1 MEKRVRT
8 RRIVRGSS
16 SLSEMAVRQAKEQN
30 WTGNKESQRSRKG
43 KTTGKKNGTVERQR
57 SLEAS
62 NTIGLTLV
70 AIVTVHSALVTRDS
84 LLIILFLVL
93 LIFNDARLPAFRL
106 FGKPI
111 GSIRSFRLECLLNA
125 ADLSSDLHM
134 YCT

>member
-1 MEKRVRT
+1 MVVR
-8 RRIVRGSS
+8 R
-16 SLSEMAVRQAKEQN
+16 AKEQN

-57 SLEAS
+57 SLEEAS
-62 NTIGLTLV
+62 NTIDLTLV
-70 AIVTVHSALVTRDS
+70 AIVTVHSVLIIRDS

-106 FGKPI
+106 FGEPI
-111 GSIRSFRLECLLNA
+111 SSIRSFRLECLLNA

-134 YCT
+134 YCI

>member
-1 MEKRVRT
+1 
-8 RRIVRGSS
+8 
-16 SLSEMAVRQAKEQN
+16 MAVRRAKERN

-57 SLEAS
+57 WLEAS

-70 AIVTVHSALVTRDS
+70 AIVTVHSALIIRDS

-106 FGKPI
+106 SGEPI
-111 GSIRSFRLECLLNA
+111 SSIRSFRLECLLNA

-134 YCT
+134 YCI